1 MPKII
6 VTSRYIKPKAHKK
19 FGNYIKYIATREGVE
34 KPMPNQNRTQELD
47 REIFMNYLDSR
58 PSSHGLFSVK
68 DTPIVLDKAAKEVAN
83 HEGALWTHIVSLK
96 RKDAERM
103 GYIDLRHWRDLVR
116 RHIADIAAAQKIVPD
131 NIRWYAAF
139 HNKET
144 NPHVHIVVYSVDPKE
159 GYLTKEGIE
168 KIRSAFANDIYR
180 DELQN
185 LYQQQTIVRDKLR
198 SEAENVMKDMLSEL
212 QNNNEFDLQL
222 EQLILK
228 LRSQLR
234 NSKGKKVYGYL
245 QPNVKK
251 TVDQIV
257 AELAK
262 NPVLKKM
269 YDEWCELEQRK
280 YETYT
285 SAVQKFPTL
294 EENKVFKPIK
304 NAVIQ
309 AVLNMDFSEQDIIVT
324 NDEILSQEDFE
335 DTEPHEDISG
345 DDFRMNWRGD
355 HRTAKKYLEEKQ
367 YEKAFELFQSEAQKN
382 NVPAIYSIAKMY
394 QRGLLGKE
402 NISKAQEYFAETLKG
417 FLALE
422 PSAGKMQPYIWY
434 HLGRLYNFGYGTE
447 QDYSEAFKWLQKAAL
462 AKNNYAQYSLGS
474 LYFYGNGTQQDYT
487 KAFSWYKKSADSGN
501 IFACYSV
508 AKMLAEGI
516 GTENNT
522 EQAKLYFKNAYKG
535 FWKIKD
541 ENPDEKILFRL
552 GMMTIK
558 GLGCEADKESGIE
571 FIKQSAELGNEYA
584 KVFLENMDRYNLT
597 VTRNVVISML
607 FSFGRLISDDYNRS
621 LRGQNMRT
629 EHKLKSTIRRKKQ
642 ALGLK
647 EGQTEQKF

>member
-1 MPKII
+1 MPRLI
-6 VTSRYIKPKAHKK
+6 VTSRYIKPNAHKK
-19 FGNYIKYIATREGVE
+19 FGNYVKYIATREGVE
-34 KPMPNQNRTQELD
+34 KPVPKQKNNWQLD
-47 REIFMNYLDSR
+47 RKIFINYLDSR
-58 PSSHGLFSVK
+58 PNSHGLFSEK
-68 DTPIVLDKAAKEVAN
+68 DNPIVLDKAAKEVAN

-116 RHIADIAAAQKIVPD
+116 RHISDIAAAQKIVPD

-212 QNNNEFDLQL
+212 QNNNEFDPQL

-228 LRSQLR
+228 LQSQLK

-245 QPNVKK
+245 QPNIKK

-257 AELAK
+257 AELA
-262 NPVLKKM
+262 NSPMLKKM
-269 YDEWCELEQRK
+269 YAEWCELEQQK

-285 SAVQKFPTL
+285 SAVQKFPPL

-304 NAVIQ
+304 NAVIR
-309 AVLNMDFSEQDIIVT
+309 AVLDMDFLEQDIVS
-324 NDEILSQEDFE
+324 NDEILPQEDYE
-335 DTEPHEDISG
+335 DTEMYEDISCDIFHMSWHG
-345 DDFRMNWRGD
+345 DYK
-355 HRTAKKYLEEKQ
+355 TAKEYLKDKQ

-402 NISKAQEYFAETLKG
+402 NTSKAQEYFAETLKG

-447 QDYSEAFKWLQKAAL
+447 QNYSEAFKWFQKAAL
-462 AKNNYAQYSLGS
+462 TGSDYAQYSLGS

-487 KAFSWYKKSADSGN
+487 KAFSWYKKSADLNN
-501 IFACYSV
+501 IFACYST
-508 AKMLAEGI
+508 AKMLDEGI
-516 GTENNT
+516 GAEKNT
-522 EQAKLYFKNAYKG
+522 EQAELYFKNAYKG
-535 FWKIKD
+535 FWEIKD
-541 ENPDEKILFRL
+541 ENPDDKILFRL
-552 GMMTIK
+552 GMMTLTGQGCK
-558 GLGCEADKESGIE
+558 ADQNLGVD

-597 VTRNVVISML
+597 VQGPWRL
-607 FSFGRLISDDYNRS
+607 FDGRSFPGSLILRSVWLYAQLVRPNESGSRL
-621 LRGQNMRT
+621 
-629 EHKLKSTIRRKKQ
+629 
-642 ALGLK
+642 
-647 EGQTEQKF
+647 

>member
-6 VTSRYIKPKAHKK
+6 VTSRYIKSKAHKK

-34 KPMPNQNRTQELD
+34 KPMQNQNRTQELD
-47 REIFMNYLDSR
+47 REIFMNYLDFR
-58 PSSHGLFSVK
+58 PNSHGLFSEK
-68 DTPIVLDKAAKEVAN
+68 DNPIVLDKAAKEVAN

-103 GYIDLRHWRDLVR
+103 GFIDFEHWRDLVR

-144 NPHVHIVVYSVDPKE
+144 NPHVHIVVYSADPKE

-168 KIRSAFANDIYR
+168 KIRSTFANDIYR

-185 LYQQQTIVRDKLR
+185 LYQWQTFVRDRLR
-198 SEAENVMKDMLSEL
+198 SDAENVMKDMLSKL
-212 QNNNEFDLQL
+212 QNNNEFDPLL

-228 LRSQLR
+228 LQSQLK

-269 YDEWCELEQRK
+269 YAEWCELEQQK
-280 YETYT
+280 YEIYT

-309 AVLNMDFSEQDIIVT
+309 AVLDMDFSEQDIIVT

-345 DDFRMNWRGD
+345 DDFHMNWRGD
-355 HRTAKKYLEEKQ
+355 YKTAKEYLKDKQ
-367 YEKAFELFQSEAQKN
+367 YEKAFELFQSEALKG
-382 NVPAIYSIAKMY
+382 NVPAICSIAKMY

-402 NISKAQEYFAETLKG
+402 NIKHRN
-417 FLALE
+417 
-422 PSAGKMQPYIWY
+422 I
-434 HLGRLYNFGYGTE
+434 
-447 QDYSEAFKWLQKAAL
+447 LQK
-462 AKNNYAQYSLGS
+462 
-474 LYFYGNGTQQDYT
+474 
-487 KAFSWYKKSADSGN
+487 
-501 IFACYSV
+501 
-508 AKMLAEGI
+508 
-516 GTENNT
+516 
-522 EQAKLYFKNAYKG
+522 
-535 FWKIKD
+535 
-541 ENPDEKILFRL
+541 
-552 GMMTIK
+552 
-558 GLGCEADKESGIE
+558 
-571 FIKQSAELGNEYA
+571 
-584 KVFLENMDRYNLT
+584 
-597 VTRNVVISML
+597 
-607 FSFGRLISDDYNRS
+607 
-621 LRGQNMRT
+621 
-629 EHKLKSTIRRKKQ
+629 H
-642 ALGLK
+642 
-647 EGQTEQKF
+647 